1 MLIVQKL
8 CLSVMGKE
16 PRKVKAAKSLDLQ
29 FQTQGNQLTSRR
41 ERHLGRENTD
51 TKKSGHLFKSRK
63 SIRQNLDKNGVSG
76 NGILQVEVT
85 LLVYLSFKCFLIY
98 FTGNGQIKTLNFKIN
113 LTYYNKTV
121 SNTQII
127 FVHPSIIQYFELQE
141 NSKVP
146 KIRWIFS
153 PNPKVIA

>member
-29 FQTQGNQLTSRR
+29 SQTQGNQLTSRR

-63 SIRQNLDKNGVSG
+63 SIGQNLNKNGVSG

-85 LLVYLSFKCFLIY
+85 LLVYLSFKVSATLKIAIFPYLRFQRFQIDMLESFLLKKKLEE
-98 FTGNGQIKTLNFKIN
+98 NN
-113 LTYYNKTV
+113 V
-121 SNTQII
+121 S
-127 FVHPSIIQYFELQE
+127 VERYRE
-141 NSKVP
+141 
-146 KIRWIFS
+146 
-153 PNPKVIA
+153 

>member
-8 CLSVMGKE
+8 CLSVMRKE

-51 TKKSGHLFKSRK
+51 TKKFGHLFKSRK
-63 SIRQNLDKNGVSG
+63 SIGQNLNKNGVSG

-85 LLVYLSFKCFLIY
+85 WLVYLSFKCFLIY

-121 SNTQII
+121 
-127 FVHPSIIQYFELQE
+127 
-141 NSKVP
+141 
-146 KIRWIFS
+146 
-153 PNPKVIA
+153 